1 MLSVECCDRKW
12 KAAVSSLLTSGD
24 GERRVSLSNTG
35 HHRAHLLAEPSWEN
49 VCLSIRLSKRK
60 VDGGKPLICL
70 LACLVPQGLGSI
82 NRFGSLV
89 CCSCRLP
96 LAVAGK
102 EINDAA
108 LPDSSASAATS
119 SPWLPSPRWPQIIQ
133 GLITKGNSETADVT
147 NMIVFLHP
155 WTS

>member
-1 MLSVECCDRKW
+1 MNFVRAVAYRSYLALP
-12 KAAVSSLLTSGD
+12 AAFTQPG
-24 GERRVSLSNTG
+24 
-35 HHRAHLLAEPSWEN
+35 AHLLAEPSWED

-70 LACLVPQGLGSI
+70 LACSVPQGLGSI
-82 NRFGSLV
+82 HRFGSLV

-133 GLITKGNSETADVT
+133 GLITKGNFATLGVA
-147 NMIVFLHP
+147 NMIVSFIHGHHKSKAFWGHP
-155 WTS
+155 